1 MWIIYDVE
9 RAGKRRISN
18 KRTRNIDFR
27 RGLVGETS
35 GRSLPGM
42 KTNNQFSMTSAQIR
56 EKLELHTGIPV
67 TIYSIIRIVLRI

>member
-9 RAGKRRISN
+9 RARKRRISDN
-18 KRTRNIDFR
+18 RTRNIEFL
-27 RGLVGETS
+27 RGLVGETF
-35 GRSLPGM
+35 GRSLHGM
-42 KTNNQFSMTSAQIR
+42 KTYNQFSMTSAQIR